1 MAMVGG
7 IAAAFAIVLFVTAHE
22 AGHFLA
28 AKAVGMKVTQFF
40 FGFGPKIWS
49 TQRGETEYGFKWLP
63 LGGYVRIVG
72 MNPLEEVEPAD
83 LGRTYREKKFWE
95 KSFVVLAGVGT
106 NFLIAFLMFYG
117 LVLSQGIAT
126 PQLVIDRVVQSVE
139 VDGVEQPSPAAVAG
153 LEDGDVIV
161 RIDGRAI
168 SDWND
173 VEEALAGAG
182 AGPAEIV
189 VERGDQLITTTADLI
204 EQPSSDRPG
213 ATTGFLGVAPAIE
226 VESVGVV
233 QGVGLAGRAV
243 WGGIENTF
251 LSLGEM
257 LRPSNIAQYF
267 GVLVG
272 NTDVDQEIRPV
283 SPIGIVNIGSQMQS
297 GAAFIG
303 ILALVNVILA
313 TLNLLPLFPLDG
325 GHFAVA
331 LYEKVTHREANV
343 KKMMPVAAAVILLFG
358 FLGVVAIILDI
369 VNPISL

>member
-1 MAMVGG
+1 MLGG

-49 TQRGETEYGFKWLP
+49 TQRGETEYGFKWIP
-63 LGGYVRIVG
+63 LGGFVRIVG
-72 MNPLEEVEPAD
+72 MNPLEEVEAAD

-95 KSFVVLAGVGT
+95 KSFVVLAGVGA

-126 PQLVIDRVVQSVE
+126 PQLEVDRVVSTVE
-139 VDGVEQPSPAAVAG
+139 VEGVEQQSPAEAAG
-153 LEDGDVIV
+153 IQDGDVIV
-161 RIDGRAI
+161 SIDGQPTT
-168 SDWND
+168 DWDD
-173 VEEALAGAG
+173 VQEALAAAG
-182 AGPAEIV
+182 GGPVEIV
-189 VERGDQLITTTADLI
+189 VDRNGELVTTEADLI
-204 EQPSSDRPG
+204 EQPSPDQPG
-213 ATTGFLGVAPAIE
+213 ATTGFLGVAPVIE
-226 VESVGVV
+226 VESVGVI
-233 QGVGLAGRAV
+233 QGIGLAGRAV
-243 WGGIENTF
+243 WEGIENTF
-251 LSLGEM
+251 RSLGQM

-272 NTDVDQEIRPV
+272 NTDVDEEIRPV
-283 SPIGIVNIGSQMQS
+283 SPIGIVNIGSQMES

-313 TLNLLPLFPLDG
+313 TLNLLPLLPLDG
-325 GHFAVA
+325 GHFAIA
-331 LYEKVTHREANV
+331 LYERVTHREANV
-343 KKMMPVAAAVILLFG
+343 ERMVPVAVAVVILFG
-358 FLGVVAIILDI
+358 FLGLVAIVLDI

>member
-1 MAMVGG
+1 MLGG

-83 LGRTYREKKFWE
+83 MGRTYREKKFWE
-95 KSFVVLAGVGT
+95 KSFVVLAGVGM
-106 NFLIAFLMFYG
+106 NFLIAFIMFYG
-117 LVLSQGIAT
+117 LALVQGIAA
-126 PQLVIDRVVQSVE
+126 PQPQVDRVVAMVE
-139 VDGVEQPSPAAVAG
+139 VDGVEQPSPAAAAG
-153 LEDGDVIV
+153 LEVGDIFVS
-161 RIDGRAI
+161 IDGRLANEWEDI
-168 SDWND
+168 
-173 VEEALAGAG
+173 EAALASAG
-182 AGPAEIV
+182 GGPVEVI
-189 VERGDQLITTTADLI
+189 VERNGELVTLEADLI

-213 ATTGFLGVAPAIE
+213 ATTGFLGVAPVIE
-226 VESVGVV
+226 IESVGVF

-243 WGGIENTF
+243 WSGIENTF

-267 GVLVG
+267 GVLIG
-272 NTDVDQEIRPV
+272 NTDVDEEIRPV
-283 SPIGIVNIGSQMQS
+283 SPIGIVNIGSQMES
-297 GAAFIG
+297 AGAFIG

-331 LYEKVTHREANV
+331 LYEKVTHRQANV
-343 KKMMPVAAAVILLFG
+343 QRMMPIAAAVILLFG